1 MTTPARVIDTHLHV
15 WRTDAPWMSWL
26 GDRPSWWE
34 PVRRDF
40 SFAELREELDQAGV
54 AELILVQAGTNVL
67 ETRQLL
73 ALAATEPSVR
83 GVVGWATLTSP
94 AATARDLDSFTG
106 IPGADRLVGIRNNHH
121 WPPDGDV
128 LADPRVIDSCRVVSD
143 RGLPLDL
150 HFKDDRELPLAVAI
164 AERLPELTIVIDHL
178 GKPRLGDQSAFTTW
192 AASMR
197 RLAVLPNV
205 YVKYSGWATFVRR
218 TLATDIQPY
227 IDLVLDA
234 FGSHR
239 VMYGGN
245 WPVALVAGNYRD
257 TYRATLDAV
266 AGRPDS
272 DIENVLYR
280 TAAACYRLPQPSP
293 VRSTT

>member
-1 MTTPARVIDTHLHV
+1 MTAPTRVIDTHLHV
-15 WRTDAPWMSWL
+15 WRTNAPWMSWL
-26 GDRPSWWE
+26 DDRPSWWE

-40 SFAELREELDQAGV
+40 SFAELREELDQAEV

-83 GVVGWATLTSP
+83 GVIGWTTLTSP
-94 AATARDLDSFTG
+94 EATARDLDSFTD

-128 LADPRVIDSCRVVSD
+128 LADLRVIDSCRVLSD
-143 RGLPLDL
+143 RGLTLDL
-150 HFKDDRELPLAVAI
+150 HFEDDRELPLAVAI

-178 GKPRLGDQSAFTTW
+178 GKPRLRHHSAFATW

-197 RLAVLPNV
+197 RLAALPNV

-218 TLATDIQPY
+218 TFATDIQPY
-227 IDLVLDA
+227 IDLVLDE

-266 AGRPDS
+266 AGRSDS
-272 DIENVLYR
+272 EIENLLYS
-280 TAAACYRLPQPSP
+280 AAVTCYRLPQPSP